1 MAEWLGWWTCNLV
14 VPGSLALHPA
24 THWICSRLP
33 LDKKNCICVE
43 DTVYTKNGHQKYHKF
58 KYTSLNKNL

>member
-1 MAEWLGWWTCNLV
+1 MVEWLGWWTCNLV

-33 LDKKNCICVE
+33 LDEKNCMCVE
-43 DTVYTKNGHQKYHKF
+43 DTVYKKWTAEI
-58 KYTSLNKNL
+58 S